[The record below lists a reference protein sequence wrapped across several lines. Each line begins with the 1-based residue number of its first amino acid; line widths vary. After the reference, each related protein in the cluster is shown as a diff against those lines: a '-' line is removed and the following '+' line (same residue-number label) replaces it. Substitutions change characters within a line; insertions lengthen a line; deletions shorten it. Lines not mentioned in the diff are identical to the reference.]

1 LINLTI
7 TNNDVE
13 LIMKLDKLLD
23 TTPEQLA
30 KLQFDEL
37 KREAVETLRN
47 VAELLDNEKFKE
59 IEKMIEYS
67 PAGDG
72 MGCDNQYITF
82 NHIHKS
88 MDDIGD
94 VLNKL
99 VELKKLIKK

>member
-1 LINLTI
+1 
-7 TNNDVE
+7 
-13 LIMKLDKLLD
+13 MKLDKLLD

-30 KLQFDEL
+30 KLQFEEL

-47 VAELLDNEKFKE
+47 FTDLLDNEKFQE
-59 IEKMIEYS
+59 IEKLIGYS
-67 PAGDG
+67 PAGDD
-72 MGCDNQYITF
+72 MGCDNQYIKF